1 MQFLVS
7 IDILL
12 PLTMPSDERDA
23 LVEAEGRRAQELV
36 SAGRLVNL
44 WRVPGRR
51 ANVGIWE
58 APDATALH
66 EALTSLPLWPWM
78 DAQVVPLADHPNGP
92 KNQ

>member
-1 MQFLVS
+1 MQFLVT
-7 IDILL
+7 IEILL
-12 PLTMPSDERDA
+12 PPDLPIDERDA
-23 LVEAEGRRAQELV
+23 LVEAEGARAGELIA
-36 SAGRLVNL
+36 AGSLVNL

-78 DAQVVPLADHPNGP
+78 DVEVTALADHPNAP
-92 KNQ
+92 RKN